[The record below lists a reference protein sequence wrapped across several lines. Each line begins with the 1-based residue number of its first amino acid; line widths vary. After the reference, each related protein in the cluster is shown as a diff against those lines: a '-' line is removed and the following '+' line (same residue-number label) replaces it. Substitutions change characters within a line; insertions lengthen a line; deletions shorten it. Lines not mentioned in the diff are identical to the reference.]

1 MGAANKGKS
10 ETLII
15 GGAIRGNCCM
25 LMVVVAVV
33 VVMVLA
39 FPRVQGFGKNVR
51 QFIPRQVFFFF
62 FKRRLA
68 RAH

>member
-1 MGAANKGKS
+1 
-10 ETLII
+10 
-15 GGAIRGNCCM
+15 M

-62 FKRRLA
+62 LRGDELA
-68 RAH
+68 HTKFTL